1 MLTLAPGVTLWDS
14 GEFLAAIHALGI
26 PHPPGTPLYVLLGN
40 VWSLLFADLFGFARA
55 INLLSAVCTA
65 LGCGILAN
73 LFAKWTGDDFG
84 ATAAGIVAGL
94 MSTVWMSA
102 TETEVYGV
110 ALLFGCL
117 ILWAGDRA
125 GERSDM
131 RWSLLTAYLAG
142 LAWSLHLTAL
152 LVLPSA
158 ILLVFTTHD
167 GYFAVPVGRRHVDGR
182 RETHSFAKLMRASII
197 VAVLGIAGTVGV
209 FIAMLSL
216 ARGFK
221 ATLVASGSN
230 DNAIVMRA
238 GATSEMMSG
247 IPLEHIKIMQD
258 APGVARGDAGPLVT
272 SEVVVVAPFPLRS
285 TGTDANVQVRGV
297 SANVLT
303 IRKNTKVAQGRM
315 FEPGLSEL
323 VVGKNA
329 NTTYSGLT
337 VGNTVDFGGGHWR
350 VVGVFDAGGSAF
362 DSEVWCDARV
372 LDDVYKRPSNVF
384 QSVTVHLTSPD
395 ALQQFK
401 DSVTA
406 DPRLNVDVSREID
419 YYSKQSTRMTQ
430 LITILG
436 GLVASVMAIGAIF
449 GALNTMYSAVAER
462 GREIATMRALGFGG
476 AAVVFSFLIE
486 ALLISFIGGAIGAV
500 AVLPLNGLTTGAMN
514 WQTFS
519 HLAFAFKITPGLLL
533 AGIIFALLMGLFGG
547 LPPAMRAAW
556 RPVAVALREL

>member
-1 MLTLAPGVTLWDS
+1 M
-14 GEFLAAIHALGI
+14 AI
-26 PHPPGTPLYVLLGN
+26 PVVYNFRSVK
-40 VWSLLFADLFGFARA
+40 ARWT
-55 INLLSAVCTA
+55 SA
-65 LGCGILAN
+65 
-73 LFAKWTGDDFG
+73 
-84 ATAAGIVAGL
+84 
-94 MSTVWMSA
+94 
-102 TETEVYGV
+102 
-110 ALLFGCL
+110 
-117 ILWAGDRA
+117 
-125 GERSDM
+125 
-131 RWSLLTAYLAG
+131 
-142 LAWSLHLTAL
+142 
-152 LVLPSA
+152 
-158 ILLVFTTHD
+158 
-167 GYFAVPVGRRHVDGR
+167 
-182 RETHSFAKLMRASII
+182 I

-216 ARGFK
+216 ARGFR
-221 ATLVASGSN
+221 ATLVASGSY
-230 DNAIVMRA
+230 DNAIIMRA

-247 IPLEHIKIMQD
+247 VALEQVKIMQD
-258 APGVARGDAGPLVT
+258 APGVARSSDGPLVT

-297 SANVLT
+297 SSNVLT
-303 IRKNTKVAQGRM
+303 IRRNVKIAQGRM
-315 FEPGLSEL
+315 FRPGLSEL

-329 NTTYSGLT
+329 NTSYSGLT
-337 VGNTVDFGGGHWR
+337 VGNTVDFGGGHWQ

-372 LDDVYKRPSNVF
+372 LDDVYKRPTNVF

-395 ALQQFK
+395 SLQQFK
-401 DSVTA
+401 DAITA

-419 YYSKQSTRMTQ
+419 YYAKQSTRMTQ

-436 GLVASVMAIGAIF
+436 GLVAFVMAIGAVF

-476 AAVVFSFLIE
+476 PAVVFSFLIE

-500 AVLPLNGLTTGAMN
+500 CVLPLNGLTTGAMN

-519 HLAFAFKITPGLLL
+519 HLAFAFKITPGLLI
-533 AGIIFALLMGLFGG
+533 AGVIFALLMGLLGG